1 MNTQEVENEFQGDTL
16 YLTFQAIINTFL
28 AKHFTVPD
36 PIAVQP
42 STEDLATFAIFE
54 EGPVVEC
61 MPQDR
66 KDELRAMAQFA
77 LRLAKDLQELSRF
90 NEDRE
95 KPCWA
100 AGDAATL
107 MKSIR
112 QFEMVDSLRSI
123 THKPELGTLI
133 TNFYDRVHDDEVGLA
148 LQKIAMAEY
157 FAIEGHLLDRLSP
170 VFLAEGGL
178 QELSEDVGRL
188 EGLLDFSD
196 VLKEFDFKR
205 LHFVCHSSAA
215 DDQVEQLVMCERM
228 AVWLTSFA
236 RLRSWYLKVKDI
248 ATPEQE
254 DERQVNKERAA
265 MVSSLRLS
273 TKALLDAWAG
283 ISAQFD
289 EEDIPKMFGPG
300 APTLGVL
307 FHPSWIDVIAAI
319 SGDTV
324 SAVFN
329 IWKGHAE
336 QVEALLNTWIPA
348 GWHLYKDD
356 LLSPE
361 RKEVVHMLINDDH
374 YADLMPL
381 SEVLLNS
388 TKCLKSINT
397 DGARSMIEP
406 SVLDSMRSTG
416 LLAVETTTI
425 TWALFHL
432 TTFIPQ
438 MGDAGLRIKKTKEVL
453 QSVSESSQNLGK
465 SLMDRANLLSA
476 GKLPVGVGATP
487 DAPTPASGA
496 AAAPDS
502 SPSAPP
508 AQLSSRR
515 QRRR

>member
-77 LRLAKDLQELSRF
+77 LRLAKDLQELNRF

-112 QFEMVDSLRSI
+112 QFEMVDSLQSI
-123 THKPELGTLI
+123 MHKPELGTLI
-133 TNFYDRVHDDEVGLA
+133 TEFYDSVHDAEVGLA
-148 LQKIAMAEY
+148 LQAIAMAEY
-157 FAIEGHLLDRLSP
+157 FAIEGQLVDRLRP

-178 QELSEDVGRL
+178 QELSENVGRL

-228 AVWLTSFA
+228 GVWLTSFA
-236 RLRSWYLKVKDI
+236 SLRSWYLKVKDI

-283 ISAQFD
+283 ISAQFH
-289 EEDIPKMFGPG
+289 EWAIPKVFGPG
-300 APTLGVL
+300 APNLGVL
-307 FHPSWIDVIAAI
+307 FEPSWIDVIAAI

-348 GWHLYKDD
+348 GWHLYKDE

-361 RKEVVHMLINDDH
+361 RKEVVDKLVNNKH

-438 MGDAGLRIKKTKEVL
+438 MGDASSRIKKTKEVL
-453 QSVSESSQNLGK
+453 ESVSESSQNLGK

-476 GKLPVGVGATP
+476 GKLPVGVGARP
-487 DAPTPASGA
+487 DA
-496 AAAPDS
+496 AAAPGPAAAQDS